1 MTSDVIALVSNRR
14 TGFVRRWLSRFARV
28 LLRRPLTVLGAALV
42 LVPAVC
48 AVLAPWLAPYGPNVM
63 AVGPILGPPQPG
75 HWFGTDEFGRDVL
88 SRVIWG
94 GRETLFV
101 GLLATAI
108 SLGSGLTA
116 GLLAGYA
123 SGWVERVF
131 MRALDVLFSFT
142 EILIALACVAVLG
155 PNLTNATIAVGIAG
169 IPVYGRITYG
179 LVLVERSKPYFES
192 ARTIGAGHARII
204 FLHLLPNIL
213 PSLIVIGTIGISTA
227 ILAASGLSFLGLGAQ
242 PPTAEW
248 GAMLASSRNYF
259 DNAPWLLIFPGLAIM
274 LVVLGFNLLGDG
286 VREILDPRQRR

>member
-1 MTSDVIALVSNRR
+1 MTTDTIALELQRR
-14 TGFVRRWLSRFARV
+14 AGHVRRLLRKFARI
-28 LLRRPLTVLGAALV
+28 LMRQPFTMLGALLV
-42 LVPAVC
+42 LVPTVC
-48 AVLAPWLAPYGPNVM
+48 AVLAPWLAPYGPDVM
-63 AVGPILGPPQPG
+63 GVGPILGPPQPG
-75 HWFGTDEFGRDVL
+75 HWFGTDEFGRDLL

-101 GLLATAI
+101 GLLATLI
-108 SLGSGLTA
+108 SLGSGLTF

-123 SGWVERVF
+123 GGWLERVL
-131 MRALDVLFSFT
+131 MRTLDILFSFT

-155 PNLTNATIAVGIAG
+155 PSLTNATIAVGIAG

-192 ARTIGAGHARII
+192 ARTIGAGHLRIV
-204 FLHLLPNIL
+204 FMHLLPNIM
-213 PSLIVIGTIGISTA
+213 PSLIVLGTIGISTA

-259 DNAPWLLIFPGLAIM
+259 DTAPWLLIFPGLAIM